1 MSKLE
6 LLGATAHPPRRHA
19 RVPCGDIARSWSLA
33 VSIQYSVL
41 WSRVVLLLACSA
53 RSFIMGMR
61 KKRMLWALLFKRLG
75 LRRDRR
81 ATSERAPSR
90 ENGFESRLKTL
101 NNNSWRGA
109 FAELPSGPLG
119 RKAATR
125 NGATTLAVLNGRP

>member
-1 MSKLE
+1 
-6 LLGATAHPPRRHA
+6 
-19 RVPCGDIARSWSLA
+19 
-33 VSIQYSVL
+33 
-41 WSRVVLLLACSA
+41 
-53 RSFIMGMR
+53 
-61 KKRMLWALLFKRLG
+61 MLWALLFKRLG

-119 RKAATR
+119 RKSGCDAQRGHDSSGPKRKAL
-125 NGATTLAVLNGRP
+125 GPLTLAPLLLEVRDRLLDKAEVGGLVEARAEEVAREIGLEQAPEVWARGVKVGRGLG